1 MAFVQVYQGSDGLD
15 CIDEKYLDG
24 LNVFHYY
31 LHLRLIL
38 YVVYS
43 TRKCNFAAV
52 KRGKLR

>member
-52 KRGKLR
+52 KRGKLM